1 MEKISR
7 KKIKFCFFFNNS
19 NIPNLK
25 EIKTVWEK
33 FEKETEFPIIE
44 FNSEVIN
51 TTYFDL
57 NKYQKFLSSFVDEK
71 KEIKEVLNAS
81 YYEFIDYYN
90 EILISEYKDIN
101 LYFSQED
108 KIFVQINQ
116 REKPIQ
122 NIILNHSNIINC
134 YGIKATEKNYNC

>member
-1 MEKISR
+1 MAIIISNGIDYSLKLGPSWKKYLE

-25 EIKTVWEK
+25 EIKTIWEK
-33 FEKETEFPIIE
+33 FEKENEFPIIE

-71 KEIKEVLNAS
+71 KEIKEVLNSS
-81 YYEFIDYYN
+81 YCEFLDYYN
-90 EILISEYKDIN
+90 EILISEYKG
-101 LYFSQED
+101 Y
-108 KIFVQINQ
+108 
-116 REKPIQ
+116 
-122 NIILNHSNIINC
+122 
-134 YGIKATEKNYNC
+134 